1 MEPPDDLPESDFIS
15 SLPGDAPSSSKLKQS
30 ILSTHLVQPDSY
42 LAQLSPIQ
50 REAVTASIVG
60 GLAILA
66 CPGAGK
72 TAVLTKRVAWMVQD
86 QKINPEQLV

>member
-1 MEPPDDLPESDFIS
+1 MEPPDDLPESDFTS
-15 SLPGDAPSSSKLKQS
+15 TLPGDAPSPPPLKQS
-30 ILSTHLVQPDSY
+30 TLSTHLQNPDAY
-42 LAQLSPIQ
+42 LAQLSPVQ
-50 REAVTASIVG
+50 REAVTASTTG